1 MSHEDLLLATL
12 YTKNGPVSVEQEII
26 KDVDRLMAARCSN
39 QLTDKE
45 LAQANIDTVRRLMAH
60 GYQRSSVARNR
71 PTPDRLRAVLG
82 RKSI

>member
-45 LAQANIDTVRRLMAH
+45 LAQANIDTVRRLMAT
-60 GYQRSSVARNR
+60 SD
-71 PTPDRLRAVLG
+71 PRLREIGQLLIDCG
-82 RKSI
+82 QF